1 MSDDEKQGAGAED
14 AAPPSGGG
22 ANRRRQERIAAA
34 VVTELL
40 VDGIPHMA
48 MLHDFSSTGALLLTR
63 TRVDI
68 DDRVELRIHMG
79 ASLEETVQTAGAIV
93 RVEPWADGESFW
105 PLSIAVRFDEAAP
118 GHEARL
124 RAIAARQV
132 ELGLLPGKG

>member
-1 MSDDEKQGAGAED
+1 MSDGGKVESEVEDE
-14 AAPPSGGG
+14 APPPSAGGE
-22 ANRRRQERIAAA
+22 RRRQERIAAA

-40 VDGIPHMA
+40 VDGTPHMA
-48 MLHDFSSTGALLLTR
+48 MLHDFSSTGALVLTR
-63 TRVDI
+63 TRVAV
-68 DDRVELRIHMG
+68 DDRVELRIHLG
-79 ASLEETVQTAGAIV
+79 ESLEQTLLTAGAIV

-105 PLSIAVRFDEAAP
+105 PLSVAVRFDEAAT